1 MSRHGPYF
9 CRDATSK
16 FLASERIS
24 CGLPEIWLL
33 FAKMQLSMKRENQAD
48 TLSSLAV
55 PVSSAELQEFLSRWM
70 TVNLC
75 TLLKKA
81 TWKYVKWLTSHFMT
95 SYPDVIPLHSGFLYI
110 NFVLKIMIPK
120 KGSKPKIFIKHTIF
134 RWFQVPALTFRHLG
148 PFLTFFLIFLDF
160 YLMISWN
167 ST

>member
-1 MSRHGPYF
+1 MKSNWLGCAWLTQRGWWGLKGKNVYWSLVEFLEFSWRFFHVPQSRVGQSCPNTEHHFQFYRLAPHPKDESLYF
-9 CRDATSK
+9 IHMFCWK
-16 FLASERIS
+16 FL
-24 CGLPEIWLL
+24 
-33 FAKMQLSMKRENQAD
+33 FFQQLG
-48 TLSSLAV
+48 
-55 PVSSAELQEFLSRWM
+55 
-70 TVNLC
+70 
-75 TLLKKA
+75 KKP
-81 TWKYVKWLTSHFMT
+81 S
-95 SYPDVIPLHSGFLYI
+95 LHSGFPCI